1 MAKYSTPP
9 KEIREKTA
17 ERRAWIRDEVD
28 RLVKAGMQNVRAVR
42 SGSYQTVMY
51 SEPKPEPKETWS
63 GLCQVCG
70 RRQGSVNGLGEKVAH
85 HGYER
90 PELGW
95 QTSSCSGALWPFL
108 QDSCTRAVEIR
119 ERYVERRETCKRVL
133 KVVPVN
139 LVYTVRVRGAAG
151 SFRYNDEV
159 RTIDPSGDPKIWAS
173 VLANHYRQIEG
184 EIKSLTWMI
193 EDLDQRIADWRT
205 GTFAETTRLA

>member
-17 ERRAWIRDEVD
+17 ERRAWIRDEVE
-28 RLVKAGMQNVRAVR
+28 RLVKAGKVNVRAVR
-42 SGSYQTVMY
+42 SGTYQTVTY
-51 SEPKPEPKETWS
+51 SEPRPAAEPTWS

-95 QTSSCSGALWPFL
+95 QTASCSGALFRFL
-108 QDSCTRAVEIR
+108 EESCSRTVEIR
-119 ERYVERRETCKRVL
+119 ERFAKRLETCKRATT
-133 KVVPVN
+133 VVPES
-139 LVYTVRVRGAAG
+139 LVYTVRVTAGAYKW
-151 SFRYNDEV
+151 RDDV
-159 RTIDPSGDPKIWAS
+159 RTITPSGDPKIWAS
-173 VLANHYRQIEG
+173 VLANHYRQIES

-193 EDLDQRIADWRT
+193 EDLDQRILDWYT
-205 GTFAETTRLA
+205 TDKFAETTFLD